1 MPAPIHKKA
10 YRGRFAPS
18 PSGPLHFGS
27 LLAATASYLQ
37 ARQQQGEWWLR
48 IEDIDPPREIT
59 GASQR
64 IIDTLTLYGFEWDNL
79 SYQSE
84 RLGLYQRYLEKL
96 QQSSLT
102 YPCGCSRKGIIQFNQ
117 QQSKPAGLYPGTCR
131 QGLNGKPARAIRI
144 KVTEPEQT
152 LHDAI
157 QGTQTND
164 LSQISGD
171 FIIKRAD
178 GLFSYQLAVAVDDS
192 TQEMTQIVRGYD
204 LHESSFCQQYIQ
216 KSLGL
221 HSPDYAHIPVAV
233 APDGIKLSKQSA
245 AQDIATESPQ
255 QILWLALD
263 VLGQQPP
270 VNLKKQN
277 LKQLWQWGFT
287 NWNLNKVPQKQ
298 SVLSPL

>member
-1 MPAPIHKKA
+1 MPAQNPRKG

-37 ARQQQGEWWLR
+37 AKQQQGEWWLR
-48 IEDIDPPREIT
+48 IEDIDPPREVK

-64 IIDTLTLYGFEWDNL
+64 IIDTLALYGFEWDTL

-84 RLGLYQRYLEKL
+84 RLGLYQHYLDKL
-96 QQSSLT
+96 QQT
-102 YPCGCSRKGIIQFNQ
+102 AQAYHCGCSRKEIQQFNQ
-117 QQSKPAGLYPGTCR
+117 QQSAPAGLYPGTCR

-144 KVTEPEQT
+144 KITEPKQT
-152 LHDAI
+152 IHDAI
-157 QGTQTND
+157 QGTQSKD
-164 LSQISGD
+164 LSQTSGD

-178 GLFSYQLAVAVDDS
+178 GLFSYQLAVAIDDS
-192 TQEMTQIVRGYD
+192 TQEMTQIVRGCD

-221 HSPDYAHIPVAV
+221 RSPSYAHIPVV
-233 APDGIKLSKQSA
+233 ASPNGIKLSKRAA

-263 VLGQQPP
+263 ILGQQPP
-270 VNLKKQN
+270 ASLKTQN
-277 LKQLWQWGFT
+277 LKHLWQWGFT
-287 NWNLNKVPQKQ
+287 NWNLANVPQAQ